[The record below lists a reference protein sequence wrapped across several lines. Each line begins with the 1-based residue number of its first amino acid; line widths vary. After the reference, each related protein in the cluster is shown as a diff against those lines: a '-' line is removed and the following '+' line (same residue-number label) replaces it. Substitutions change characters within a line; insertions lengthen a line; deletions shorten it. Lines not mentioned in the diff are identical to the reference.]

1 MSEKKD
7 PTKRPEGGVT
17 RRGFLGSVGAG
28 AVAAATGV
36 TLKGEAASQIT
47 APDEMVQV
55 ALAINGR
62 VHTLLVEPRWTLLF
76 VLRERLGL
84 TGTKDGCSQGD
95 CGACV
100 VLVDGQP
107 VNSCMVLAPQARD
120 SEVLTVEGLA
130 VNGELHPLQRA
141 FSETWAFQCGFC
153 TPGMLLSCFA
163 LLASNNK
170 PSREEILTAISGN
183 FCRCT
188 GYQAVVKAVEQAA
201 SELRA
206 MDGGGDRQ

>member
-1 MSEKKD
+1 MTDTS
-7 PTKRPEGGVT
+7 TQMIV
-17 RRGFLGSVGAG
+17 
-28 AVAAATGV
+28 
-36 TLKGEAASQIT
+36 
-47 APDEMVQV
+47 
-55 ALAINGR
+55 NGQPR
-62 VHTLLVEPRWTLLF
+62 QFDSDSSRTLLS
-76 VLRERLGL
+76 VLREDLGL

-107 VNSCMVLAPQARD
+107 VNSCMVLAPQARE

-130 VNGELHPLQRA
+130 VNGDFHPLQRA

-153 TPGMLLSCFA
+153 TPGMLLSCYA
-163 LLASNNK
+163 LLVSNSN

-201 SELRA
+201 SELRE
-206 MDGGGDRQ
+206 MSGGGDRP

>member
-1 MSEKKD
+1 MTDTGNQMIVNGKPRQLDSD
-7 PTKRPEGGVT
+7 PSR
-17 RRGFLGSVGAG
+17 
-28 AVAAATGV
+28 
-36 TLKGEAASQIT
+36 
-47 APDEMVQV
+47 
-55 ALAINGR
+55 
-62 VHTLLVEPRWTLLF
+62 TLLS
-76 VLRERLGL
+76 VLREDLGL

-107 VNSCMVLAPQARD
+107 VNSCMVLAPQAQD

-206 MDGGGDRQ
+206 MDGGGDRK

>member
-1 MSEKKD
+1 MTDTGTQMMVNGKPRQLDSD
-7 PTKRPEGGVT
+7 PSR
-17 RRGFLGSVGAG
+17 
-28 AVAAATGV
+28 
-36 TLKGEAASQIT
+36 
-47 APDEMVQV
+47 
-55 ALAINGR
+55 
-62 VHTLLVEPRWTLLF
+62 TLLS
-76 VLRERLGL
+76 VLREDLGL

-100 VLVDGQP
+100 VLLDGQP

-153 TPGMLLSCFA
+153 TPGMLLSCYA
-163 LLASNNK
+163 LLVSNSE
-170 PSREEILTAISGN
+170 PSREDILTAISGN

-201 SELRA
+201 AELRA
-206 MDGGGDRQ
+206 MDGGGDRP